1 MLIASRNGML
11 TFGKRLD
18 FTLFKGLIDGSISG
32 DITVDMLDGIT
43 SIRAPRSS
51 GSCFTGCAN
60 ITSIHIPTSCA
71 SIASYGFSYCSNL
84 ASAIIPGSVKLLP
97 DHLFHYCRN
106 LTSVVLGEG
115 ITGFTGATGG
125 GWVFESC
132 TNLKQVVFPD
142 SIIDYTSYQC
152 FQGAGV
158 TNVVFGLGCAS
169 INYKFFSNTN
179 KVTDITFRGLTM
191 ADVQAM
197 ANYPWSL
204 DQYTGRTITFHC
216 TDGDFTFLTS
226 DLTPASNSSTNGG
239 GNNLLKLWFEAF
251 YDEPSEEMEAA

>member
-1 MLIASRNGML
+1 MMIASRNGMI

-18 FTLFKGLIDGSISG
+18 FTLFRGLIDGSISG

-43 SIRAPRSS
+43 SIRTPRS

-60 ITSIHIPTSCA
+60 ITSIHIPTSCT

-84 ASAIIPGSVKLLP
+84 ALAIIPGSVKLLP
-97 DHLFHYCRN
+97 DHLFHYCKK

-125 GWVFESC
+125 GWVFEAC

-152 FQGAGV
+152 FQSAGV
-158 TNVVFGLGCAS
+158 THVVFGQGCAS
-169 INYKFFSNTN
+169 INSKFFGNTN
-179 KVTDITFRGLTM
+179 KVTDITFRGLTL
-191 ADVQAM
+191 AEVQAM
-197 ANYPWSL
+197 TDYPWGL
-204 DQYTGRTITFHC
+204 NQYTGRTVTFHC
-216 TDGDFTFLTS
+216 TDGDFTFSTS
-226 DLTPASNSSTNGG
+226 DLIPVSSSSTNGG
-239 GNNLLKLWFEAF
+239 DNLLKLWFEAF
-251 YDEPSEEMEAA
+251 YAEPSEEKEAA